1 MKLDAVRPVKILEK
15 DKSNREILNA
25 VHSGRTDK
33 RNRAV
38 PSSQYHSLVRD
49 LTPSHSRNIFM
60 PQGVSQVPLQQPFAR
75 SSLMSQTMNLPALGS
90 IKKAEATTKMKA
102 IEVKLKQKMVSR
114 LGPGGELYM
123 TMF

>member
-1 MKLDAVRPVKILEK
+1 
-15 DKSNREILNA
+15 
-25 VHSGRTDK
+25 
-33 RNRAV
+33 
-38 PSSQYHSLVRD
+38 
-49 LTPSHSRNIFM
+49 M
-60 PQGVSQVPLQQPFAR
+60 PQGFSQVPLQKPFAR

-90 IKKAEATTKMKA
+90 IKRAEATTKMKA